1 MTLGFWAMCEC
12 FDTLIPVK
20 TNPYNYSPMGNKIGY
35 HYMSITLALIGLVT
49 FIPVIYLMYQGKN
62 IRERM
67 GQPNFNRGL

>member
-1 MTLGFWAMCEC
+1 
-12 FDTLIPVK
+12 
-20 TNPYNYSPMGNKIGY
+20 MGTKIGY